1 MKQISTSPSN
11 TILYIKKD
19 FCKKIIYCS
28 RENISVEASNFE
40 ISGPN
45 SDTLLYHLNKL
56 SMNDILTFLNKSI
69 DFQLRKFNRKKSIL
83 AIDFHDREY
92 YGDENDF
99 WVVGG
104 KYKNGTCWFHR
115 YATIEIISQKHRLT
129 LFALPYH
136 NFSNKEDVVKAL
148 IGKAMEYVNI
158 ELVMLDRGF
167 FSSHVIKELNK
178 MGIDFLMPAVNN
190 RRVERINKS
199 VHDYEMKGSKFNLI
213 VKGKRKWATS
223 LNFLP
228 EKLTRMYRKRWR
240 IETGYSKK
248 KDFKLKTRTRNSV
261 IRFLFFVV
269 EVLMYNCWMLV
280 RFLPSVVKKCCWKIK
295 RLTTR
300 LFKKK
305 FLGIP

>member
-1 MKQISTSPSN
+1 MKPISTSLSN
-11 TILYIKKD
+11 TTLYIKKD

-28 RENISVEASNFE
+28 RENISAEASNFE
-40 ISGPN
+40 LSGPN
-45 SDTLLYHLNKL
+45 SDTLFYHLNKL
-56 SMNDILTFLNKSI
+56 SMDDIIMFLDKSI
-69 DFQLRKFNRKKSIL
+69 DLQLRKLKRKKVIL

-115 YATIEIISQKHRLT
+115 YATIEIISQNYRLT
-129 LFALPYH
+129 LFALPYN
-136 NFSNKEDVVKAL
+136 NFSNKEDIVRIL
-148 IGKAMEYVNI
+148 IKMAMKYVDI

-167 FSSHVIKELNK
+167 FSCYVIKELNK

-190 RRVERINKS
+190 RRIEKIKKS
-199 VHDYEMKGSKFNLI
+199 VYGYEMKRSKFNLI
-213 VKGKRKWATS
+213 AKGERKWATS

-228 EKLTRMYRKRWR
+228 EKMARMYKKRWR

-248 KDFKLKTRTRNSV
+248 KDFKLRTRTRNPV
-261 IRFLFFVV
+261 IRFLFFVI
-269 EVLMYNCWMLV
+269 EVLMYNYWILT
-280 RFLPSVVKKCCWKIK
+280 RSLPSVVRNCCWKIK